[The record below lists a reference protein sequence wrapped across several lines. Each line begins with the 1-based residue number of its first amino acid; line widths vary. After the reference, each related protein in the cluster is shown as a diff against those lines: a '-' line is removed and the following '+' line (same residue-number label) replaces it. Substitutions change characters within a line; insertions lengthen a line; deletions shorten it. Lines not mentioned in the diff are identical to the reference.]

1 MTSNV
6 IERKHFTVIL
16 CGEDGDCFMSQTKFF
31 FRG

>member
-16 CGEDGDCFMSQTKFF
+16 CGEDRDCFMSQTKFF